1 MLDYAES
8 SRAEAQQLAE
18 AIAELDSVLA
28 RSPGAAAVH
37 LRQRATAALVELRA
51 SLEDLNN
58 VEKADIFGV
67 DPSLATR
74 RHVLLRL
81 VEQSKV
87 TFEQDI
93 LPALRELARS
103 SLQQSRQNPPGGVNT
118 SELPD
123 SASEGLPQEGWSVD
137 SVLDS
142 AEKFIGESDRVVGL
156 VPKLVS
162 IVHALGLLAS
172 FVPA

>member
-18 AIAELDSVLA
+18 AIAELDGVLA
-28 RSPGAAAVH
+28 RSPGAEAEGM
-37 LRQRATAALVELRA
+37 RKRATAALVELRA

-93 LPALRELARS
+93 LPALRDLARS
-103 SLQQSRQNPPGGVNT
+103 SLQQSRQNPPDHVDT

-123 SASEGLPQEGWSVD
+123 SAGEEAPPEGWSVD
-137 SVLDS
+137 RVLDS
-142 AEKFIGESDRVVGL
+142 AERFIGDGDRVVGL
-156 VPKLVS
+156 VPKVLS
-162 IVHALGLLAS
+162 IVHALGMLAS
-172 FVPA
+172 LVPA